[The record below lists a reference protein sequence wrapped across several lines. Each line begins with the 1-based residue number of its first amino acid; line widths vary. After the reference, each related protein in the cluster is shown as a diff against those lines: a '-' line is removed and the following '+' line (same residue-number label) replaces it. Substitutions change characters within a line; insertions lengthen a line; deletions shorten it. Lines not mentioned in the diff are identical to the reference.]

1 MGFYLNKFITYFQ
14 CINFIMNQLIK
25 MLAAIVILSLIF
37 NSSNAA
43 PSAPGGDFNKI
54 DKWSKMKVYWKIE
67 EDQLIIEMQG
77 QTMGWVGIYFSKYGR
92 GMKDAD
98 STVGSVVP
106 DKAYVMDLYFKN
118 TYNRNPDKRQDV
130 KIISGSEED
139 GWTTIRF
146 SKNIHT
152 TPCPSFS
159 SSNQDC
165 LDQDLLQGEVNL
177 CAAIGGDRDDMS
189 ENGRQYGYHK
199 WKSSYDCVKV
209 DFLKEWEE
217 KQSENESLTT
227 EEEVT
232 TVKPTTTL
240 KPTTTK
246 KPTTTIKPVTEAC
259 KDNYNY
265 CTTWAKKGYCSNSW
279 VGEHCKL
286 SCEDC

>member
-1 MGFYLNKFITYFQ
+1 MMLTTIAIFSLLF
-14 CINFIMNQLIK
+14 NF
-25 MLAAIVILSLIF
+25 
-37 NSSNAA
+37 SNAV

-92 GMKDAD
+92 GMRDAD
-98 STVGSVVP
+98 ATVGSVVP
-106 DKAYVMDLYFKN
+106 NNAYVMDLYFKN

-146 SKNIHT
+146 SKNIHAT
-152 TPCPSFS
+152 ACLSFNDK
-159 SSNQDC
+159 NQDC
-165 LDQDLLQGEVNL
+165 LDQDLSNGEVNL

-209 DFLKEWEE
+209 DFLKDSK
-217 KQSENESLTT
+217 KQSESESSTTT
-227 EEEVT
+227 EKPT

-246 KPTTTIKPVTEAC
+246 KPTTTVKPVTKPC
-259 KDNYNY
+259 KDNYSY
-265 CTTWAKKGYCSNSW
+265 CKTWAASGYCSNSW

-286 SCEDC
+286 SCQTC